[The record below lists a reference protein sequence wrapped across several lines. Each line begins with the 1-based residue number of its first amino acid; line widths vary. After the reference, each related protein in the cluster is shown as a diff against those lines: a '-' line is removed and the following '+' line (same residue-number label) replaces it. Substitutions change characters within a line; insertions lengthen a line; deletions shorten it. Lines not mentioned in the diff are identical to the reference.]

1 MEQVILKTNHL
12 TKRYGHRAVVENLS
26 MTIYKGDIYGFIGK
40 NGAGK
45 TTLIRMVTGLAAP
58 SDGSIQLFGS
68 GSLLEG
74 RRRIGTVIEAP
85 AFYPGM
91 TARENIVAFSKL
103 QGHHDFSH
111 TEDLLE
117 LVGLT
122 HTGKK
127 KCRNFSLGMKQRLAI
142 AIALIGDPELLI
154 LDEPTNGLDP
164 EGMKEVR
171 DLILK
176 LNQEKGITVLVSSH
190 ILGELSKFAT
200 RYGIIHD
207 GVLLEELDREELLA
221 RCSERIELK
230 TSDTRGACTVLEAMG
245 ITRYKVV
252 DAGTIHIF
260 ERLDAG
266 GEITM
271 ALAGKNIR
279 TLGITV
285 KNEDLEDYYLNL
297 TGGQRHV

>member
-26 MTIYKGDIYGFIGK
+26 MTIHQGDIYGFIGK

-74 RRRIGTVIEAP
+74 RSRIGTVIEAP

-91 TARENIVAFSKL
+91 TARENIIAFSRL
-103 QGHHDFSH
+103 QGLRDFSH
-111 TEDLLE
+111 VEELLE
-117 LVGLT
+117 LVGLD

-142 AIALIGDPELLI
+142 AIALIGDPKLLI

-176 LNQEKGITVLVSSH
+176 LNQERGITVLVSSH

-200 RYGIIHD
+200 RYGIIHHGKLIEEFTEEDLWRRCAQD
-207 GVLLEELDREELLA
+207 GRQ
-221 RCSERIELK
+221 
-230 TSDTRGACTVLEAMG
+230 
-245 ITRYKVV
+245 
-252 DAGTIHIF
+252 
-260 ERLDAG
+260 
-266 GEITM
+266 EI
-271 ALAGKNIR
+271 
-279 TLGITV
+279 
-285 KNEDLEDYYLNL
+285 DLEDYFLSKI
-297 TGGQRHV
+297 GGKQAC

>member
-26 MTIYKGDIYGFIGK
+26 MTIHQGDSYGFIGK

-74 RRRIGTVIEAP
+74 RSRIGTVIEAP

-91 TARENIVAFSKL
+91 TARENIIAFSRL
-103 QGHHDFSH
+103 QGLRDFSH
-111 TEDLLE
+111 VEELLE
-117 LVGLT
+117 LVGLD

-142 AIALIGDPELLI
+142 AIALIGDPKLLI

-200 RYGIIHD
+200 RYGIIHH
-207 GVLLEELDREELLA
+207 GKLIEEFTEEDLWR
-221 RCSERIELK
+221 RC
-230 TSDTRGACTVLEAMG
+230 
-245 ITRYKVV
+245 
-252 DAGTIHIF
+252 AGTGRQDI
-260 ERLDAG
+260 
-266 GEITM
+266 
-271 ALAGKNIR
+271 
-279 TLGITV
+279 
-285 KNEDLEDYYLNL
+285 DLEDYFLSRI
-297 TGGQRHV
+297 GGKQAC

>member
-26 MTIYKGDIYGFIGK
+26 MTIHQGDIYGFIGK

-91 TARENIVAFSKL
+91 TARENIIAFSRL
-103 QGHHDFSH
+103 QGLRDFSH
-111 TEDLLE
+111 VEELLE
-117 LVGLT
+117 LVGLD

-176 LNQEKGITVLVSSH
+176 LNQERGITVLVSSH

-207 GVLLEELDREELLA
+207 GKLIEEFTEEDLWR
-221 RCSERIELK
+221 RC
-230 TSDTRGACTVLEAMG
+230 
-245 ITRYKVV
+245 
-252 DAGTIHIF
+252 AGTGRQDI
-260 ERLDAG
+260 
-266 GEITM
+266 
-271 ALAGKNIR
+271 
-279 TLGITV
+279 
-285 KNEDLEDYYLNL
+285 DLEDYFLSRI
-297 TGGQRHV
+297 GGKQAC